1 MSDVNQTK
9 RIIGSLVGT
18 NDVRVS
24 FCSTRYLPVVE
35 AMMDQKYQLQSLSA
49 DQLWSLRKDV
59 DAKLA
64 RILLNRKNTLETRLE
79 QLQPRSKEHLQ
90 IAR

>member
-1 MSDVNQTK
+1 
-9 RIIGSLVGT
+9 
-18 NDVRVS
+18 
-24 FCSTRYLPVVE
+24 
-35 AMMDQKYQLQSLSA
+35 MDQKYQLQSLSA